1 MTLNKKLVRGWLY
14 SCLSFVFLVSPT
26 LILFI
31 VNYDQWVTQ
40 QEATK
45 ISIGV
50 LIGLLYTIF
59 VMRGALKEVSTK
71 AATLVSMFTFL
82 AIVWFLDTILEDL
95 FWVILSVI
103 VGYIFYIFIANI
115 GQRHMME
122 YKAYKDEKVRVAVR
136 KETQDDLM
144 GV

>member
-1 MTLNKKLVRGWLY
+1 M
-14 SCLSFVFLVSPT
+14 VSPT